1 MSNTSTV
8 PKPTLANLAR
18 EMAKI
23 RERMEDMEDLL
34 ELRHAVDRN
43 QGLPGVPWTK
53 IKSTVIPNSK

>member
-1 MSNTSTV
+1 MSNTSTI
-8 PKPTLANLAR
+8 PKPTLANFAR

-43 QGLPGVPWTK
+43 QGRPGVPWTK